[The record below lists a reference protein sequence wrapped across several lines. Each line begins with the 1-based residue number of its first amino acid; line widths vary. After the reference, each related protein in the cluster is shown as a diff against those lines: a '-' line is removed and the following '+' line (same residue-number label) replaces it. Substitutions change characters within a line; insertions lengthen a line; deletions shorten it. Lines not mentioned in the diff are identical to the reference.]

1 MNSIMN
7 FNSVL
12 VTGGAGYVGSV
23 LTKKLV
29 EQNFSVKVI
38 DSLVFGD
45 DGISPLIKNKKIEFF
60 NVDIRKTDEI
70 SDIINNIDCVIHLA
84 AIVGEPLCKRI
95 PKAAKQINELA
106 TKNLVNI
113 CKRNNVKRFIFASTC
128 SNYGSSPQI
137 VDESSNVNPL
147 SLYSECKINSE
158 KFILDKNDKNFQTC
172 ILRFATAHG
181 LSPRMRFDLLVQE
194 FLRDAY
200 VDKKISI
207 FGQDFWRPLI
217 HVDDMADAC
226 ISILNASQE
235 LISGEIFNVGSSTEN
250 YTKNQLAQI
259 IQKFILNTKIEIVDS
274 KTDPRNYRVSFE
286 KIKNT
291 LNFQPKKSVE
301 ESVKE
306 ILTEI
311 ELNNLNPRDSE
322 FSNMSKLTEKISSL
336 DNYQFDEKLL
346 SS

>member
-1 MNSIMN
+1 MN

-23 LTKKLV
+23 LTRKLV
-29 EQNFSVKVI
+29 EKSFDVKVV
-38 DSLVFGD
+38 DTLVFGD
-45 DGISPLIKNKKIEFF
+45 DGISSLIKNKKIEFY
-60 NVDIRKTDEI
+60 NIDIRHTHELDKILE
-70 SDIINNIDCVIHLA
+70 NVDCVIHLA

-95 PKAAKQINELA
+95 PEAAKQINEFA
-106 TKNLVNI
+106 TKNLINS
-113 CKRNNVKRFIFASTC
+113 CKKNNVKRFIFASTC
-128 SNYGSSPQI
+128 SNYGSSSKI
-137 VDESSNVNPL
+137 VDESSTVNPL

-158 KFILDKNDKNFQTC
+158 KFILEKNDEEFQTC

-217 HVDDMADAC
+217 HVNDMADAC
-226 ISILNASQE
+226 ISVLNATDK
-235 LISGEIFNVGSSTEN
+235 LVSGEIFNVGSNNEN
-250 YTKNQLAQI
+250 YTKNQLAKI
-259 IQKFILNTKIEIVDS
+259 IQKFIPDSKIEVINS
-274 KTDPRNYRVSFE
+274 KNDPRNYRVSFE
-286 KIKNT
+286 KIKNN

-306 ILTEI
+306 ILTKI
-311 ELNNLNPRDSE
+311 ELNDLDPRDSE
-322 FSNMSKLTEKISSL
+322 FSNMSKLTEKIKPLRS
-336 DNYQFDEKLL
+336 YQFDENL
-346 SS
+346 